1 MPADREEPFD
11 STEEDI
17 HLVSGET
24 NAPSGM
30 VVVTRFKEGMVG
42 EMDWRRRLICSGM
55 FQLYKMAV
63 EFVQVCFQL

>member
-24 NAPSGM
+24 NAPFRHG
-30 VVVTRFKEGMVG
+30 G
-42 EMDWRRRLICSGM
+42 CH
-55 FQLYKMAV
+55 
-63 EFVQVCFQL
+63 QV

>member
-42 EMDWRRRLICSGM
+42 EMD
-55 FQLYKMAV
+55 
-63 EFVQVCFQL
+63 